1 MPLPRVILLANVGS
15 NDVKRLPGPTD
26 VRTRDAH
33 RETLAAYEAA
43 GSSFAAQ
50 VEAPILRAYLDLAIA
65 RDGGVDSVILFGT
78 DQPTPHPQDTIDGA
92 HVLARW
98 ARDTYGDRV
107 GEVRVVPI
115 EVDGPHLY
123 DRMTDWYAAVLPD
136 VVPFEPAGGRPRYL
150 VGITG
155 GTPAQSVGI
164 LTGAIGAWGDAVE
177 PIYVPDSR
185 GTGGPGAAVTLRVA
199 TQLRH
204 QAHRQPVATLLER
217 GWFEAAAQV
226 LDTWG
231 ADAATAVAHAAR
243 AIQRWLDA
251 DLAGAL
257 AQATL
262 ARRTLREAGQSSGGD
277 ADPDH
282 APAVIEALRR
292 TLAGLHGADDDSQR
306 FSDLYW
312 NAALCR
318 DHGRLADFVGRT
330 MFLAEAVARWVVGD
344 GVAPDAPIW
353 DALAQIDHAIE
364 VGDHL
369 RGIHPTDLA
378 FARRCLRV
386 LVGDPGRHVPTAGV
400 RGVRNRSIV
409 AHGFGAVSEGEIAE
423 AVAHDLTGE
432 GLAAWGTYA
441 PGREG
446 TDAVLDVAWRLL
458 GAIGTLPDA
467 VSPYLA
473 WGERLARATA
483 PLEPTET

>member
-1 MPLPRVILLANVGS
+1 MPTPHLTLLANVGS
-15 NDVKRLPGPTD
+15 NDVKQLPGPTD

-33 RETLAAYEAA
+33 GDLLAAYEAI
-43 GSSFAAQ
+43 GPTFAAR
-50 VEAPILRAYLDLAIA
+50 VEAPILRAYLNLIIA
-65 RDGGVDSVILFGT
+65 RHGRVDTVILFGT
-78 DQPTPHPQDTIDGA
+78 DQPNPHPQDTIDGA

-98 ARDTYGDRV
+98 ARDTYGDHL

-115 EVDGPHLY
+115 EVDGVHLY

-136 VVPFEPAGGRPRYL
+136 VVPFDPAGGRPRYL

-177 PIYVPDSR
+177 PVYVPDTR
-185 GTGGPGAAVTLRVA
+185 DTGGPSVAVTLRVA
-199 TQLRH
+199 TQLRR
-204 QAHRQPVATLLER
+204 QAFRQPVATLLER

-231 ADAATAVAHAAR
+231 AAEATAMAHAAR

-251 DLAGAL
+251 DLAGAV
-257 AQATL
+257 AQATV
-262 ARRTLREAGQSSGGD
+262 ARRALREAGHAPGGD

-282 APAVIEALRR
+282 APAAIEALRR

-312 NAALCR
+312 NAALSR

-330 MFLAEAVARWVVGD
+330 TFLAEAVARWVVGD
-344 GVAPDAPIW
+344 AVAPDAPIW

-364 VGDHL
+364 AGDHP

-423 AVAHDLTGE
+423 AVAHDLAGE
-432 GLAAWGTYA
+432 GLGAWGAYDV
-441 PGREG
+441 GREG
-446 TDAVLDVAWRLL
+446 TDAVLNVAWRLL

-467 VSPYLA
+467 NSPYVV

-483 PLEPTET
+483 PLAPMEV